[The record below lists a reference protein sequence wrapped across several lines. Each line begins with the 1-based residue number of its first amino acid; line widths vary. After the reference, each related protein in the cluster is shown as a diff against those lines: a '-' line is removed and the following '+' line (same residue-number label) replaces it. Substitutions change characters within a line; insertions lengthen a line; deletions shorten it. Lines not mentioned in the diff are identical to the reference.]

1 MNEQPNF
8 RNIRVLDGSFSTELT
23 NVVNDFFEKD
33 RPNWTFDATIDK
45 PKAVAEVHKRF
56 LDAGVDDIETNTYHA
71 CLPSLQRQGFDG
83 PDLIKKAVNIL
94 KEVVASSSSARDV
107 RMWGSIG
114 SYAICF
120 RGQAAEYTG
129 AFVDVPPP
137 TDIVKEMTVYHQKQ
151 IKAMK
156 DAGMFHMLFETVSSL
171 KEAQAICD
179 ALEIHSDVKAVISFT
194 CRKDGLSLRHGE
206 SFESAVKHILGNPKI
221 IGFGINCTHPSAI
234 SSLLQSVRHIHHNKE
249 VFVYPNSGKHEP
261 TEGEASPMSIILN
274 SIKKWIELGATTIG
288 GCCGIDAKDIGS
300 IRKKVDELNTGMN
313 G

>member
-8 RNIRVLDGSFSTELT
+8 RKIRVLDGSFSTELT
-23 NVVNDFFEKD
+23 NVVNDFFGKD
-33 RPNWTFDATIDK
+33 RPNWTFDAIIDK
-45 PKAVAEVHKRF
+45 PEAVAEVHKRF

-71 CLPSLQRQGFDG
+71 CLPSLQRQGFDGPDLIKPNFRKIRVLDGSFSTELANVVNDFFEKDRPNWTFDAIIDKPEAVAEVHKRFLDAGVDDIETNTYHACLPSLERQGFDG

-137 TDIVKEMTVYHQKQ
+137 TDIVKEMTVYHKKQ

-156 DAGMFHMLFETVSSL
+156 DAGMFHMLFETVSSV
-171 KEAQAICD
+171 KEAQAICN
-179 ALEIHSDVKAVISFT
+179 ALEVHSDVKAVISFP

-206 SFESAVKHILGNPKI
+206 SFESAVKHILGNPK
-221 IGFGINCTHPSAI
+221 
-234 SSLLQSVRHIHHNKE
+234 
-249 VFVYPNSGKHEP
+249 
-261 TEGEASPMSIILN
+261 
-274 SIKKWIELGATTIG
+274 
-288 GCCGIDAKDIGS
+288 
-300 IRKKVDELNTGMN
+300 
-313 G
+313 